1 MRPYY
6 RDDFVALYHGRAQD
20 MLPYLSQ
27 RELLGA

>member
-1 MRPYY
+1 MRSCCQ
-6 RDDFVALYHGRAQD
+6 DDFVTCSRSRAQD